1 MFCRGCR
8 ADEDRR
14 RGTFPPEAAS
24 FRRTA
29 IRSAGSIR
37 DAPVAVLRSMAAVRG
52 PRSPPALG
60 VVTVVGADQAAMSPP
75 TAPTQGEKAISMR
88 SWLQLSDLGLA
99 QKIDY
104 AEKNGAES
112 DTALNDFAAVR
123 AHLSRLAWDA
133 YAEAI
138 GDRGTLAGTGVMCF
152 PLGDD
157 VAHRLIDAF
166 AQSPHLKMQ
175 RDDFAIG
182 YMADRGQAACD
193 HLNRANDYHEWM
205 PEMAAVVDSVLAA
218 MTSKL
223 EVALA
228 IRSGSC
234 RAVSSIFCRTP
245 ASPAS
250 TWTAWS
256 CSIRKLFL
264 LPRGATREIGT
275 AAGSACAT
283 AKSVIESTRPV
294 MVLFGAR
301 RVARPPPGAATTPDD
316 ELDLAPA
323 PTTSARAFYAGLN
336 GWYPWFP
343 TKATF
348 LEGTRTAARIAG
360 ARESRGLWQRLFCA

>member
-1 MFCRGCR
+1 
-8 ADEDRR
+8 
-14 RGTFPPEAAS
+14 
-24 FRRTA
+24 
-29 IRSAGSIR
+29 
-37 DAPVAVLRSMAAVRG
+37 
-52 PRSPPALG
+52 
-60 VVTVVGADQAAMSPP
+60 
-75 TAPTQGEKAISMR
+75 MR

-138 GDRGTLAGTGVMCF
+138 GCDRGTLAGTGVMCF

-182 YMADRGQAACD
+182 YVADRGQAACD

-223 EVALA
+223 EVALGHPF
-228 IRSGSC
+228 RV
-234 RAVSSIFCRTP
+234 VSSRVFDLLPNTGIAGRHLDGWP
-245 ASPAS
+245 S
-250 TWTAWS
+250 
-256 CSIRKLFL
+256 SIRKLFL

-275 AAGSACAT
+275 TWFRLRDGQE
-283 AKSVIESTRPV
+283 SVIESTRPV
-294 MVLFGAR
+294 MVLFENSVVWHAP
-301 RVARPPPGAATTPDD
+301 RPAQQLRPTI

-343 TKATF
+343 TEATF
-348 LEGTRTAARIAG
+348 LEGTRTAAQIAG
-360 ARESRGLWQRLFCA
+360 ARESRGLWQRLLLR